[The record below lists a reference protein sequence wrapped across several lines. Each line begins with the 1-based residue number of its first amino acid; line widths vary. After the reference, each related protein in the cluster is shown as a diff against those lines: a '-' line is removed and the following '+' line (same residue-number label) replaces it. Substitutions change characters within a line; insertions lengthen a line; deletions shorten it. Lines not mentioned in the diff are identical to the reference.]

1 MGMGMVRP
9 IQSLNEKAVPL
20 RSFIFRDSRTFS
32 IFQVLKNSTNYMRN
46 VCGLNVHKDNVFMC
60 ILKENGDKIEEKFG
74 VLTPEHI
81 FYFKCR

>member
-1 MGMGMVRP
+1 MFNKNKDHSVG
-9 IQSLNEKAVPL
+9 SYFEN
-20 RSFIFRDSRTFS
+20 SRTFS

-81 FYFKCR
+81 LLFQVPIIC

>member
-1 MGMGMVRP
+1 
-9 IQSLNEKAVPL
+9 
-20 RSFIFRDSRTFS
+20 
-32 IFQVLKNSTNYMRN
+32 MRN

-81 FYFKCR
+81 FYFKCRKYAEVIFFVYLT